1 MRTIK
6 TIYKQEENKMK
17 EKMEAK
23 LVELKT
29 EFEAGQKML
38 EEIDIKRTNLG
49 QTILRISGA
58 IQALQELIPEETEE
72 VNSENTNI

>member
-1 MRTIK
+1 
-6 TIYKQEENKMK
+6 MK

-23 LVELKT
+23 LEELKT

-38 EEIDIKRTNLG
+38 EEIDIKRSNLG

>member
-1 MRTIK
+1 
-6 TIYKQEENKMK
+6 MK